1 MKILSGLPLLVVGL
15 LVSMRLVAQDVEGTV
30 DENETTAVLTERTL
44 TEDLPTSLIL
54 DNTRTKVGRDFYEN
68 FYREW
73 SEMTADTAQVAA
85 LMAGLDPED
94 FIITIDEMPAG
105 GSGTIVSITVN
116 DQLIWQQF
124 LQPRGDAFLAT
135 VASGTETIRGYFE
148 NFQSIQSELQSKDM
162 SGTGVY

>member
-1 MKILSGLPLLVVGL
+1 MKITSGLPLLVVGL
-15 LVSMRLVAQDVEGTV
+15 LLSVRLVAQDVDGAV
-30 DENETTAVLTERTL
+30 DEDETVAVLTERML

-73 SEMTADTAQVAA
+73 SEMTADTAQVSS

-94 FIITIDEMPAG
+94 FVITVDEMPAG
-105 GSGTIVSITVN
+105 GSGTIVSITIN

-124 LQPRGDAFLAT
+124 LQPRGDAFLAIVADGTQT
-135 VASGTETIRGYFE
+135 VRGYFE
-148 NFQSIQSELQSKDM
+148 NYQAIQGELQSKDM
-162 SGTGVY
+162 SGTGVF